1 MLKRLVQDYILHLKL
16 FSANA
21 RYFLGGSFFMGSYM
35 AIYWT
40 MLNLYFKKLGLAEG
54 TIGMINSFG
63 ALGTAVMAI
72 PNAMIIDH
80 VRLKRAMIVAAIIT
94 AMADICL
101 VLVNNVSLICL
112 FAAIAGAMAN
122 LHFVAVSPFFMRNS
136 TPVERTYL
144 YGVNHALDMTAGI
157 FGALIGGYIPRLFE
171 ANGLSLLI
179 GYRAAFMV
187 GSAMAFVA
195 AAFYT
200 RIKSPQPIR
209 TGHIDIRNYISSRDW
224 ATTLKLCAPNI
235 LVGLGAGF
243 TIPFMNLYFSSRFA
257 LDSASIGRL
266 FSGAQLFTVV
276 SFLAGPA
283 IAKRLGLV
291 KTITYSQLASIP
303 FFLILAFNYNLLP
316 VAVAFWFRGSL
327 MNMSSPLY
335 NNFAMEKTSPELHAS
350 TNSLLALSW
359 NASWMISTFFG
370 GHLIEHY
377 GFVPVMMVTIG
388 LYLMSSGVVYF
399 FFKKYIGIGLASRTI
414 AT

>member
-179 GYRAAFMV
+179 GYR
-187 GSAMAFVA
+187 
-195 AAFYT
+195 
-200 RIKSPQPIR
+200 R
-209 TGHIDIRNYISSRDW
+209 
-224 ATTLKLCAPNI
+224 
-235 LVGLGAGF
+235 
-243 TIPFMNLYFSSRFA
+243 
-257 LDSASIGRL
+257 RL
-266 FSGAQLFTVV
+266 
-276 SFLAGPA
+276 
-283 IAKRLGLV
+283 
-291 KTITYSQLASIP
+291 
-303 FFLILAFNYNLLP
+303 
-316 VAVAFWFRGSL
+316 W
-327 MNMSSPLY
+327 
-335 NNFAMEKTSPELHAS
+335 
-350 TNSLLALSW
+350 
-359 NASWMISTFFG
+359 
-370 GHLIEHY
+370 
-377 GFVPVMMVTIG
+377 
-388 LYLMSSGVVYF
+388 
-399 FFKKYIGIGLASRTI
+399 
-414 AT
+414 